1 MTIKVLAGGMFVS
14 STSAKSSWAIGVM
27 LGVYVSGI
35 SGSHLNPAVTL
46 ANCVFR
52 GFPWKKLFPYM
63 IAQTLGAF
71 IAAAVIYANYR
82 SAIDMYE
89 GVGIRTV
96 TGPTATAGIFCTY
109 PAPFM
114 TRTGQF
120 FSIACINIRFN
131 CR

>member
-1 MTIKVLAGGMFVS
+1 
-14 STSAKSSWAIGVM
+14 M

-52 GFPWKKLFPYM
+52 KFPWRKFFPYM

-71 IAAAVIYANYR
+71 IAAAVIYGNYR

-89 GVGIRTV
+89 GQGIRSVGGETS
-96 TGPTATAGIFCTY
+96 TAGIFCTY

-114 TRTGQF
+114 TTVGEF
-120 FSIACINIRFN
+120 FSMCLR
-131 CR
+131 